1 MQPEGFVLDA
11 IVDPEGCGGA
21 ERGSSLPLL
30 PQVGN
35 TAEPK
40 TLGDQGSEGH
50 YVAHRGAVYGR
61 VPTPHQGKTFWLSRW
76 HVGFRPH
83 RRWHTQGG
91 PRLVEQ
97 TALRPS
103 GLP

>member
-1 MQPEGFVLDA
+1 MQPEDFVLDA

-40 TLGDQGSEGH
+40 TLGDQGSEGRH
-50 YVAHRGAVYGR
+50 VAH
-61 VPTPHQGKTFWLSRW
+61 
-76 HVGFRPH
+76 
-83 RRWHTQGG
+83 
-91 PRLVEQ
+91 
-97 TALRPS
+97 
-103 GLP
+103 